1 MEPWMML
8 MQPLMMGLTT
18 AVSAVAGWFAA
29 RWKAAK
35 SEKAENAELAA
46 ATREACVLL
55 MGARLDTLCE
65 QYEAHERH
73 TAEQT
78 QHLVDECQLYQRCGG
93 DGVRTS
99 RVERVTGLS
108 LETDMEV
115 SAR

>member
-1 MEPWMML
+1 ML

-18 AVSAVAGWFAA
+18 AISAVAGWFAA

-35 SEKAENAELAA
+35 SERAEDAELAA

-65 QYEAHERH
+65 QYEGHEKH

-99 RVERVTGLS
+99 RVERATGLS
-108 LETDMEV
+108 IETRREMD
-115 SAR
+115 AR